1 MQSDYSVVYSGVSD
15 SDSVPLPSIRV
26 FLDPTFLLLLVP
38 TCVMAYRLGRRLAN
52 LLPLAEW
59 TINKT
64 FTSEP
69 IFFLTYIYCFLTLS
83 EAQSRFGDKLLGI

>member
-38 TCVMAYRLGRRLAN
+38 TCVMRLIDWVGDWL
-52 LLPLAEW
+52 
-59 TINKT
+59 T
-64 FTSEP
+64 FY
-69 IFFLTYIYCFLTLS
+69 L
-83 EAQSRFGDKLLGI
+83 